1 MDEISTSET
10 RPTLAQIY
18 KKHFDLNYAAA
29 SDTLKAEVDSVRG
42 KDDIKVPSEV
52 VRFIHRVM
60 ANAEA
65 EFDAPPASEKQVEPA
80 KPKLDG
86 PNEPVTATV

>member
-1 MDEISTSET
+1 MPDTESP
-10 RPTLAQIY
+10 PTLAQIY

-29 SDTLKAEVDSVRG
+29 SDTLKAEVDSVRC
-42 KDDIKVPSEV
+42 KDDIKVPSDV

-65 EFDAPPASEKQVEPA
+65 EFDAPPASKTDAPA
-80 KPKLDG
+80 APPPKPDG